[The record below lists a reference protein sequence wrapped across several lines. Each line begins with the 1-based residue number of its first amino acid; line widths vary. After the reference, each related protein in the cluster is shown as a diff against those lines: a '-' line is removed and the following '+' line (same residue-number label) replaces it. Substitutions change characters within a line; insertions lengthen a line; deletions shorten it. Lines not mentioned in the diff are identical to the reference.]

1 MAFFSAVIPRL
12 CVSAFTIM
20 QPLLVSEITT
30 YAALPE
36 DQETRNKG
44 YGLIAASGIV
54 YIGLA
59 VSTAFYSRQT
69 YQFIISIRGGL
80 LAAVYAQTLTRR
92 SGNMG
97 TDTAITLI
105 GTDVERI
112 STSLRDIHEIW
123 ASPIDI
129 GLALWLLERQLAV
142 SCIMPVILSLAS
154 MPIAYCAQTPWL
166 VDTSIRGN
174 IVGPLD
180 FQPDWYRHVLWLC
193 CLTEEVQ
200 ALPER
205 DFTRIGGQGFML
217 SGGQKQR
224 LALARALYSGCKMIV
239 LDDIFSGLDGANIN
253 SICERLLDRHTG
265 YLHSRGI
272 TVILSTHNAKVA
284 AFADEIHLLKE
295 GTVVTY
301 KPSPPSTPSSGHQ
314 ISFPDDHNYE
324 QLASPEQQPSQ
335 SFDADISSNDDI
347 LDTKQGI
354 SQPVKD
360 RSVYL
365 YYLKSA
371 GLRLSVLYIVLVL
384 VFAFCQNFP
393 TLWLKWWSEA
403 STESPNRPHWM
414 YLGVFIALGLG
425 AVIIGAA
432 SSCAPLF
439 WLSEANSG
447 DILNRF
453 NQDLELTDMTLPL
466 AAINTTKALG
476 ACLLK
481 MIILFVVAK
490 YMSLTVPPLLLVC
503 YFLQRYYLRT
513 SRQIRLLSI
522 ETKAPLYQHLSETLS
537 GVSTIRAFRRQRW
550 FESNNLL
557 LVDDS
562 QKCVYTL
569 FMIQQWLTLAMD
581 LLASGLVVLLM
592 ILIVFTRDSFNSGS
606 SGTAIVTLMSFTQS
620 LARLLKFWSLTESCL
635 GAVSRIKSF
644 GETVP
649 SEEQSKRFDANSLLS
664 LNEKVS
670 WPSHGEI
677 EFDKVVAA
685 YRSHPVL
692 KSVSMRIEP
701 GDKVAI
707 CGRSGSGKS
716 SLVLCLG
723 GLLPIQ
729 SGAVRIDGVDI
740 INVSSQDI
748 LKHLSVVPQDP
759 CFLPGTIRLNIDPD
773 ETLSESALE
782 GVLEATHLSAIVQ
795 KMGGLDADL
804 KPELWSAGQGQLLA
818 LARSMARKSVVLIL
832 DEAMSRVDLSTQS
845 LMERIVASHFNHCT
859 VLSIVHR
866 YENISAFDKVAFFED
881 GELMEFDRPESLLS
895 EETRFRA
902 LHVAIANNRYKS
914 RPDLSP
920 PRLNITIPPN
930 NGLERGYIFIAP
942 FNAVSEPA
950 HRAPQQPGAYI
961 FSDDGELVWSGY
973 TYFSTWTGNFQAAR
987 WNGQDVLAAFEGA
1000 HNGLYGHGHGH
1011 HVLLNQRYET
1021 IKELRA
1027 GNHLLSDKHEFE
1039 ILNEST
1045 ALIQV
1050 HHPEVRDL
1058 SNYTS
1063 DRRQHWI
1070 VNAIFQELNIN
1081 DGKVLFEWRSL
1092 DHIGPEESALPL
1104 PNDQAG
1110 IGHNSST
1117 AWDYFHIN
1125 SVTKGTDGHYLVS
1138 ARHASTI
1145 YKINSTDGS
1154 IIWRLGGSRSDFALG
1169 PNVEFGFQHHARYL
1183 DQVDNSDVTRITL
1196 FDNAVYGSE
1205 SGGGGD
1211 KEVRIYPYSR
1221 GKILRLDH
1229 PTRYASL
1236 ESSFIPPD
1244 LLLVRSQGSLQ
1255 TLPNGNVFIN
1265 WGSEGAITE
1274 FSSDG
1279 EPLYHAYLDSRPLSR
1294 GDVQNYRA
1302 FRANWTGLSSEE
1314 PAVVAFQRHETHWG
1328 SGGTDIYLS
1337 WNGDTETVNWRLQLQ
1352 VDTSDSLPDGW
1363 NEDVRNGELETN
1375 VARRGFETVHHVP
1388 FALRSIRAEAIAADG
1403 IVLASSRR
1411 VQVQAW
1417 EVYQYLLEEDNVEA
1431 ADLKV
1436 SSPGSRLRPLL
1447 FQKADQL

>member
-12 CVSAFTIM
+12 CLSAFTIM
-20 QPLLVSEITT
+20 QPLLVDKITT

-36 DQETRNKG
+36 TPETRDKG

-54 YIGLA
+54 YLGIA
-59 VSTAFYSRQT
+59 VSTAIYSRQT
-69 YQFIISIRGGL
+69 YRFIISIRGSL
-80 LAAVYAQTLTRR
+80 LAAVYSQTLKRR
-92 SGNMG
+92 SGEMG
-97 TDTAITLI
+97 TDTAITLM

-142 SCIMPVILSLAS
+142 SCLMPVILSLGS
-154 MPIAYCAQTPWL
+154 GKTLLLETVLGETVVSSGRVSVHPMPIAYCAQTPWL
-166 VDTSIRGN
+166 VDTSVRGN
-174 IVGPLD
+174 IVDPLN
-180 FQPDWYRHVLWLC
+180 FEPEWYRHVLWMC
-193 CLTEEVQ
+193 CLAEDVE
-200 ALPER
+200 ALPEK
-205 DFTRIGGQGFML
+205 DLTRIGGQGFML

-224 LALARALYSGCKMIV
+224 LALARAVYSGCEMVV
-239 LDDIFSGLDGANIN
+239 LDDIFCGLDAANIN
-253 SICERLLDRHTG
+253 KICERLLDRHKG
-265 YLHSRGI
+265 YLRCRDI

-284 AFADEIHLLKE
+284 AFADDVFILKE
-295 GTVVTY
+295 GTVATY
-301 KPSPPSTPSSGHQ
+301 KPSASSTPSSGHQ
-314 ISFPDDHNYE
+314 TSFPDDNE
-324 QLASPEQQPSQ
+324 SKSRPASPKQQASPSV
-335 SFDADISSNDDI
+335 DAEVSSDDNAP
-347 LDTKQGI
+347 DPKQTV
-354 SQPVKD
+354 SRPVKD
-360 RSVYL
+360 RSVYF
-365 YYLKSA
+365 YYLNSA
-371 GLRLSVLYIVLVL
+371 GLGLSILYIVLVL
-384 VFAFCQNFP
+384 VFAFSQNFS
-393 TLWLKWWSEA
+393 TLWLKWWSDA
-403 STESPNRPHWM
+403 STESPDGAHWM

-432 SSCAPLF
+432 SSWYILSLSTCAPLF

-466 AAINTTKALG
+466 AAINTTK
-476 ACLLK
+476 
-481 MIILFVVAK
+481 
-490 YMSLTVPPLLLVC
+490 VC

-513 SRQIRLLSI
+513 SRQVRLLSI

-537 GVSTIRAFRRQRW
+537 GVSTIRAFRRQQW
-550 FESNNLL
+550 FERNNLL
-557 LVDDS
+557 FVDDS

-581 LLASGLVVLLM
+581 LLACGLVVLLM
-592 ILIVFTRDSFNSGS
+592 ILIVFSRDSFDSGS

-635 GAVSRIKSF
+635 GAVSRIKTF
-644 GETVP
+644 AETVP
-649 SEEQSKRFDANSLLS
+649 SEAQSKHSDADSS
-664 LNEKVS
+664 FSMHEKVK
-670 WPSHGEI
+670 WPSQGAI
-677 EFDKVVAA
+677 EFVNIVAA

-692 KSVSMRIEP
+692 KSVSMHIEP

-729 SGAVRIDGVDI
+729 SGTVQIDGVDLS
-740 INVSSQDI
+740 NVCSEDI
-748 LKHLSVVPQDP
+748 LRRLSVVPQDP

-773 ETLSESALE
+773 EALSEAALE
-782 GVLEATHLSAIVQ
+782 GVLKATHLSAIVQ
-795 KMGGLDADL
+795 NMGGLDAEL
-804 KPELWSAGQGQLLA
+804 EPGLWSAGQGQLMA
-818 LARSMARKSVVLIL
+818 LARAMARRSRILIL
-832 DEAMSRVDLSTQS
+832 DEAMGRVDAATQS
-845 LMERIVASHFNHCT
+845 LMERIVA
-859 VLSIVHR
+859 
-866 YENISAFDKVAFFED
+866 KQ
-881 GELMEFDRPESLLS
+881 
-895 EETRFRA
+895 
-902 LHVAIANNRYKS
+902 
-914 RPDLSP
+914 
-920 PRLNITIPPN
+920 
-930 NGLERGYIFIAP
+930 GYIFIAP
-942 FNAVSEPA
+942 FNALSEPA

-961 FSDDGELVWSGY
+961 LSDNGDLVWSGY

-1045 ALIQV
+1045 ALIQI

-1070 VNAIFQELNIN
+1070 VNAIFQELDIN
-1081 DGKVLFEWRSL
+1081 NGKVLFEWRSL

-1104 PNDQAG
+1104 PKDQAG

-1125 SVTKGTDGHYLVS
+1125 SVTKGIDGHYLVS
-1138 ARHASTI
+1138 ARHASTV

-1154 IIWRLGGSRSDFALG
+1154 VIWRLGGSRSDFTLG
-1169 PNVEFGFQHHARYL
+1169 PEVEFGFQHHARL
-1183 DQVDNSDVTRITL
+1183 LNKVDNSGVTTITL

-1211 KEVRIYPYSR
+1211 KEVQIYPYSR
-1221 GKILRLDH
+1221 GKILKLDH
-1229 PTRYASL
+1229 HNRHAAL

-1244 LLLVRSQGSLQ
+1244 LLLVKSQGSLQ

-1265 WGSEGAITE
+1265 WGSEGAVTE

-1302 FRANWTGLSSEE
+1302 FRANWTGISGEE
-1314 PAVVAFQRHETHWG
+1314 PAVVAFQRRGAHG
-1328 SGGTDIYLS
+1328 GNGGTDIYLS
-1337 WNGDTETVNWRLQLQ
+1337 WNGDTETAEWRLSFQ
-1352 VDTSDSLPDGW
+1352 VDTGGSLPIGW
-1363 NEDVRNGELETN
+1363 SEDVRNEEFETT
-1375 VARRGFETVHHVP
+1375 ATRQGFETVHHVP
-1388 FALRSIRAEAIAADG
+1388 FALRSVRAQAIAADG
-1403 IVLASSRR
+1403 KVLASSNR

-1417 EVYQYLLEEDNVEA
+1417 EIYEYLLEEDDFEA
-1431 ADLKV
+1431 ADPKAI
-1436 SSPGSRLRPLL
+1436 SPGSHLPPLL
-1447 FQKADQL
+1447 LQKADQL

>member
-12 CVSAFTIM
+12 CLSAFTIM
-20 QPLLVSEITT
+20 QPLLVDKITT

-36 DQETRNKG
+36 TPETRDKG

-54 YIGLA
+54 YLGIA
-59 VSTAFYSRQT
+59 VSTAIYSRQT
-69 YQFIISIRGGL
+69 YRFIISIRGSL
-80 LAAVYAQTLTRR
+80 LAAVYSQTLKRR
-92 SGNMG
+92 SGEMG
-97 TDTAITLI
+97 TDTAITLM

-142 SCIMPVILSLAS
+142 SCLMPVILSLGSGKTLLLETVLGETVVSSARVS
-154 MPIAYCAQTPWL
+154 VHPMPIAYCAQTPWL
-166 VDTSIRGN
+166 VDTSVRGN
-174 IVGPLD
+174 IVDPLN
-180 FQPDWYRHVLWLC
+180 FEPEWYRHVLWMC
-193 CLTEEVQ
+193 CLAEDVE
-200 ALPER
+200 ALPEK
-205 DFTRIGGQGFML
+205 DLTRIGGQGFML

-224 LALARALYSGCKMIV
+224 LALARAVYSGCEMVV
-239 LDDIFSGLDGANIN
+239 LDDIFCGLDAANIN
-253 SICERLLDRHTG
+253 KICERLLDRHKG
-265 YLHSRGI
+265 YLRCRDI

-284 AFADEIHLLKE
+284 AFADDVFILKE
-295 GTVVTY
+295 GTVATY
-301 KPSPPSTPSSGHQ
+301 KPSASSTPSSGHQ
-314 ISFPDDHNYE
+314 TSFPDDNE
-324 QLASPEQQPSQ
+324 SKSRPASPKQQASPSV
-335 SFDADISSNDDI
+335 DAEVSSDDNAP
-347 LDTKQGI
+347 DPKQTV
-354 SQPVKD
+354 SRPVKD
-360 RSVYL
+360 RSVYF
-365 YYLKSA
+365 YYLNSA
-371 GLRLSVLYIVLVL
+371 GLGLSILYIVLVL
-384 VFAFCQNFP
+384 VFAFSQNFS
-393 TLWLKWWSEA
+393 TLWLKWWSDA
-403 STESPNRPHWM
+403 STESPDGAHWM

-432 SSCAPLF
+432 SSWYILSLSTCAPLF

-466 AAINTTKALG
+466 AAINTTK
-476 ACLLK
+476 
-481 MIILFVVAK
+481 
-490 YMSLTVPPLLLVC
+490 VC

-513 SRQIRLLSI
+513 SRQVRLLSI

-537 GVSTIRAFRRQRW
+537 GVSTIRAFRRQQW
-550 FESNNLL
+550 FERNNLL
-557 LVDDS
+557 FVDDS

-581 LLASGLVVLLM
+581 LLACGLVVLLM
-592 ILIVFTRDSFNSGS
+592 ILIVFSRDSFDSGS

-635 GAVSRIKSF
+635 GAVSRIKTF
-644 GETVP
+644 AETVP
-649 SEEQSKRFDANSLLS
+649 SEAQSKHSDADSS
-664 LNEKVS
+664 FSMHEKVK
-670 WPSHGEI
+670 WPSQGAI
-677 EFDKVVAA
+677 EFVNIVAA

-692 KSVSMRIEP
+692 KSVSMHIEP

-729 SGAVRIDGVDI
+729 SGTVQIDGVDLS
-740 INVSSQDI
+740 NVCSEDI
-748 LKHLSVVPQDP
+748 LRRLSVVPQDP

-773 ETLSESALE
+773 EALSEAALE
-782 GVLEATHLSAIVQ
+782 GVLKATHLSAIVQ
-795 KMGGLDADL
+795 NMGGLDAEL
-804 KPELWSAGQGQLLA
+804 EPGLWSAGQGQLMA
-818 LARSMARKSVVLIL
+818 LARAMARRSRILIL
-832 DEAMSRVDLSTQS
+832 DEAMGRVDAATQS
-845 LMERIVASHFNHCT
+845 LMERIVA
-859 VLSIVHR
+859 
-866 YENISAFDKVAFFED
+866 KQ
-881 GELMEFDRPESLLS
+881 
-895 EETRFRA
+895 
-902 LHVAIANNRYKS
+902 
-914 RPDLSP
+914 
-920 PRLNITIPPN
+920 
-930 NGLERGYIFIAP
+930 GYIFIAP
-942 FNAVSEPA
+942 FNALSEPA

-961 FSDDGELVWSGY
+961 LSDNGDLVWSGY

-1045 ALIQV
+1045 ALIQI

-1070 VNAIFQELNIN
+1070 VNAIFQELDIN
-1081 DGKVLFEWRSL
+1081 NGKVLFEWRSL

-1104 PNDQAG
+1104 PKDQAG

-1125 SVTKGTDGHYLVS
+1125 SVTKGIDGHYLVS
-1138 ARHASTI
+1138 ARHASTV

-1154 IIWRLGGSRSDFALG
+1154 VIWRLGGSRSDFTLG
-1169 PNVEFGFQHHARYL
+1169 PEVEFGFQHHARL
-1183 DQVDNSDVTRITL
+1183 LNKVDNSGVTTITL

-1211 KEVRIYPYSR
+1211 KEVQIYPYSR
-1221 GKILRLDH
+1221 GKILKLDH
-1229 PTRYASL
+1229 HNRHAAL

-1244 LLLVRSQGSLQ
+1244 LLLVKSQGSLQ

-1265 WGSEGAITE
+1265 WGSEGAVTE

-1302 FRANWTGLSSEE
+1302 FRANWTGISGEE
-1314 PAVVAFQRHETHWG
+1314 PAVVAFQRRGAHG
-1328 SGGTDIYLS
+1328 GNGGTDIYLS
-1337 WNGDTETVNWRLQLQ
+1337 WNGDTETAEWRLSFQ
-1352 VDTSDSLPDGW
+1352 VDTGGSLPIGW
-1363 NEDVRNGELETN
+1363 SEDVRNEEFETT
-1375 VARRGFETVHHVP
+1375 ATRQGFETVHHVP
-1388 FALRSIRAEAIAADG
+1388 FALRSVRAQAIAADG
-1403 IVLASSRR
+1403 KVLASSNR

-1417 EVYQYLLEEDNVEA
+1417 EIYEYLLEEDDFEA
-1431 ADLKV
+1431 ADPKAI
-1436 SSPGSRLRPLL
+1436 SPGSHLPPLL
-1447 FQKADQL
+1447 LQKADQL

>member
-12 CVSAFTIM
+12 CLSAFTIM
-20 QPLLVSEITT
+20 QPLLVDKITT

-36 DQETRNKG
+36 TPETRNKG

-54 YIGLA
+54 YFGIA

-69 YQFIISIRGGL
+69 YRFIISIRGSL
-80 LAAVYAQTLTRR
+80 LATIYAQTLKRR
-92 SGNMG
+92 SGEMG
-97 TDTAITLI
+97 TDTAITLM

-142 SCIMPVILSLAS
+142 SCLMPVILSLGS
-154 MPIAYCAQTPWL
+154 GKTLLLETVLGETVVSRGRVSVHPVPIAYCAQTPWL
-166 VDTSIRGN
+166 VDTSVRGN
-174 IVGPLD
+174 IVDPLN
-180 FQPDWYRHVLWLC
+180 FEPEWYHHVLWMC
-193 CLTEEVQ
+193 CLAENVE
-200 ALPER
+200 ALPEK
-205 DFTRIGGQGFML
+205 DLTRIGGQGCML

-224 LALARALYSGCKMIV
+224 LALARAVYSGCEMVV
-239 LDDIFSGLDGANIN
+239 LDDIFSGLDAANIN
-253 SICERLLDRHTG
+253 KICERLLDRRKG
-265 YLHSRGI
+265 YLRCKGI
-272 TVILSTHNAKVA
+272 TVILSTHNAKVT
-284 AFADEIHLLKE
+284 AFVDDVYILEE
-295 GTVVTY
+295 GTVARY
-301 KPSPPSTPSSGHQ
+301 KPSASSKLSSGHQ
-314 ISFPDDHNYE
+314 TSFPDDHE
-324 QLASPEQQPSQ
+324 FESRPASPERQASQ
-335 SFDADISSNDDI
+335 SVDAEVSSDDTAP
-347 LDTKQGI
+347 DSKQTV
-354 SQPVKD
+354 SRPVKD

-371 GLRLSVLYIVLVL
+371 GLGLSILYIVLVL
-384 VFAFCQNFP
+384 VFAFSQNFS
-393 TLWLKWWSEA
+393 TLWLKWWSDA
-403 STESPNRPHWM
+403 STESPNGAHWM

-432 SSCAPLF
+432 SSWYILSLSTCAPLF

-466 AAINTTKALG
+466 AAINTTK
-476 ACLLK
+476 
-481 MIILFVVAK
+481 
-490 YMSLTVPPLLLVC
+490 VC

-513 SRQIRLLSI
+513 SRQVRLLSI

-537 GVSTIRAFRRQRW
+537 GVSTIRAFRRQQWLER
-550 FESNNLL
+550 NNLL
-557 LVDDS
+557 FVDDS

-581 LLASGLVVLLM
+581 LLACGLVVLLM
-592 ILIVFTRDSFNSGS
+592 ILIVFSRDSFDSGS

-635 GAVSRIKSF
+635 GAVSRIKTF
-644 GETVP
+644 AETVP
-649 SEEQSKRFDANSLLS
+649 SEAQSKHSDADSS
-664 LNEKVS
+664 FSMHEKVT
-670 WPSHGEI
+670 WPSQGAI
-677 EFDKVVAA
+677 EFVNVVAA

-692 KSVSMRIEP
+692 KSVSMHIKP

-729 SGAVRIDGVDI
+729 SGSVQIDGVDLS
-740 INVSSQDI
+740 NVCSEDI
-748 LKHLSVVPQDP
+748 LKRLSVVPQDP

-773 ETLSESALE
+773 EALSEAALE
-782 GVLEATHLSAIVQ
+782 GVLKATHLSAIVQ
-795 KMGGLDADL
+795 NMGGLDAEL
-804 KPELWSAGQGQLLA
+804 EPGLWSAGQGQLMA
-818 LARSMARKSVVLIL
+818 LARAMARRSRILIL
-832 DEAMSRVDLSTQS
+832 DEAMGR
-845 LMERIVASHFNHCT
+845 
-859 VLSIVHR
+859 
-866 YENISAFDKVAFFED
+866 
-881 GELMEFDRPESLLS
+881 
-895 EETRFRA
+895 
-902 LHVAIANNRYKS
+902 HVAIANNRYKS

-920 PRLNITIPPN
+920 PRLNITIPPTH
-930 NGLERGYIFIAP
+930 GLEQGYIFIAP

-961 FSDDGELVWSGY
+961 FSDNGDLVWSGY

-1045 ALIQV
+1045 ALIQI

-1070 VNAIFQELNIN
+1070 VNAIFQELDIS

-1104 PNDQAG
+1104 PKDQAG

-1125 SVTKGTDGHYLVS
+1125 SVTKGIDGHYLVS
-1138 ARHASTI
+1138 ARHASTV

-1154 IIWRLGGSRSDFALG
+1154 VIWRLGGSRSDFTLG
-1169 PNVEFGFQHHARYL
+1169 PEVEFGFQHHARL
-1183 DQVDNSDVTRITL
+1183 LNQVDNSGVTTITL

-1211 KEVRIYPYSR
+1211 KEVQIYPYSR
-1221 GKILRLDH
+1221 GKILKLDH
-1229 PTRYASL
+1229 HNRHAAL

-1244 LLLVRSQGSLQ
+1244 LLLVKSQGSLQ

-1265 WGSEGAITE
+1265 WGSEGAVTE

-1302 FRANWTGLSSEE
+1302 FRANWTGISSEE
-1314 PAVVAFQRHETHWG
+1314 PAVVAFQRRGAHG
-1328 SGGTDIYLS
+1328 GNGGTDIYLS
-1337 WNGDTETVNWRLQLQ
+1337 WNGDTETAEWRLQFQ
-1352 VDTSDSLPDGW
+1352 VDTRDSLPIGW
-1363 NEDVRNGELETN
+1363 SEDVRNEEFETT
-1375 VARRGFETVHHVP
+1375 ATRQGFETVHHVP
-1388 FALRSIRAEAIAADG
+1388 FALQSVRAQAIAADG
-1403 IVLASSRR
+1403 KVLAFSNR

-1417 EVYQYLLEEDNVEA
+1417 EVYEYLLEEDDFEA
-1431 ADLKV
+1431 ADPKAI
-1436 SSPGSRLRPLL
+1436 SPGSHLPPLRL
-1447 FQKADQL
+1447 QKADQL

>member
-12 CVSAFTIM
+12 CLSAFTIM
-20 QPLLVSEITT
+20 QPLLVDKITT

-36 DQETRNKG
+36 APETRDKG

-54 YIGLA
+54 YLGIA

-69 YQFIISIRGGL
+69 YRFIISIRGSL
-80 LAAVYAQTLTRR
+80 LAAVYAQTLKRR
-92 SGNMG
+92 SGEMG
-97 TDTAITLI
+97 TDTAITLM

-112 STSLRDIHEIW
+112 STSLRDIHDIW

-142 SCIMPVILSLAS
+142 SCLMPVILSLG
-154 MPIAYCAQTPWL
+154 I
-166 VDTSIRGN
+166 VRGN
-174 IVGPLD
+174 IVDPLN
-180 FQPDWYRHVLWLC
+180 FEPEWYRHVLWMC
-193 CLTEEVQ
+193 CLAEDVE
-200 ALPER
+200 ALPEK
-205 DFTRIGGQGFML
+205 DLTRIGGQGFML

-224 LALARALYSGCKMIV
+224 LALARAVYSGCEMVV
-239 LDDIFSGLDGANIN
+239 LDDIFSGLDAANIN
-253 SICERLLDRHTG
+253 KICERLLDRHKG
-265 YLHSRGI
+265 YLRCRDI

-284 AFADEIHLLKE
+284 AFADDVYILKE
-295 GTVVTY
+295 GTVATY
-301 KPSPPSTPSSGHQ
+301 KPSASSTPSSGHQ
-314 ISFPDDHNYE
+314 TSFPDDNE
-324 QLASPEQQPSQ
+324 FKSRPASPKQQASQ
-335 SFDADISSNDDI
+335 SVDAEVSSDDNAPEP
-347 LDTKQGI
+347 KQTV
-354 SQPVKD
+354 SRPVKD

-371 GLRLSVLYIVLVL
+371 GLGLSILYIVLVL
-384 VFAFCQNFP
+384 VFAFSQNFS
-393 TLWLKWWSEA
+393 TLWLKWWSDA
-403 STESPNRPHWM
+403 STESPDGAHWM

-432 SSCAPLF
+432 SSWYILSLSTCAPLF

-481 MIILFVVAK
+481 MIILFVVAN
-490 YMSLTVPPLLLVC
+490 YMSLTVPPLLIVC

-513 SRQIRLLSI
+513 SRQVRLLSI

-537 GVSTIRAFRRQRW
+537 GVSTIRAFRRQQW
-550 FESNNLL
+550 FERNNLL
-557 LVDDS
+557 FVDDS

-569 FMIQQWLTLAMD
+569 FMIQQWLTLSMD
-581 LLASGLVVLLM
+581 LLACGLVVLLM
-592 ILIVFTRDSFNSGS
+592 ILIVFSRDSFDSGS

-635 GAVSRIKSF
+635 GAVSRIKTF
-644 GETVP
+644 AETVP
-649 SEEQSKRFDANSLLS
+649 SEAQSKHSDADSS
-664 LNEKVS
+664 FSMHEKVT
-670 WPSHGEI
+670 WPSQGAI
-677 EFDKVVAA
+677 EFVNVVAA

-692 KSVSMRIEP
+692 KSVSMHIEP

-729 SGAVRIDGVDI
+729 SGSVQIDGVDLS
-740 INVSSQDI
+740 NVCSEDI
-748 LKHLSVVPQDP
+748 LKRLSVVPQDP

-773 ETLSESALE
+773 EALSEAAVE
-782 GVLEATHLSAIVQ
+782 GVLKATHLSAIVQ
-795 KMGGLDADL
+795 NMGGLDAEL
-804 KPELWSAGQGQLLA
+804 EPGLWSAGQGQLMA
-818 LARSMARKSVVLIL
+818 LARAMARRSRILIL
-832 DEAMSRVDLSTQS
+832 DEAMGRVDAATQS
-845 LMERIVASHFNHCT
+845 LMERIVASHFNDCT
-859 VLSIVHR
+859 ILSIMHR
-866 YENISAFDKVAFFED
+866 YENISAFDKIALFED
-881 GELMEFDRPESLLS
+881 GVLVEFDRPESLLS
-895 EETRFRA
+895 QETS
-902 LHVAIANNRYKS
+902 HVVIGNNRYKS

-920 PRLNITIPPN
+920 PRLNITIPPTH
-930 NGLERGYIFIAP
+930 GLEQGYIFIAP

-961 FSDDGELVWSGY
+961 LSDNGDLVWSGY
-973 TYFSTWTGNFQAAR
+973 TYFSTWTGNFQATR
-987 WNGQDVLAAFEGA
+987 WNGQDVLASFEGA

-1045 ALIQV
+1045 ALIQI

-1070 VNAIFQELNIN
+1070 VNAIFQELDIN

-1104 PNDQAG
+1104 PKDQAG

-1125 SVTKGTDGHYLVS
+1125 SVTKGIDGHYLVS
-1138 ARHASTI
+1138 ARHASTV

-1154 IIWRLGGSRSDFALG
+1154 VIWRLGGSRSDFTLG
-1169 PNVEFGFQHHARYL
+1169 PEVEFGFQHHARL
-1183 DQVDNSDVTRITL
+1183 LNQVDNSSVTTITL

-1211 KEVRIYPYSR
+1211 KEVQIYPYSR
-1221 GKILRLDH
+1221 GKILKLDH
-1229 PTRYASL
+1229 HTRHAAL

-1244 LLLVRSQGSLQ
+1244 LLLVKSQGSLQ

-1265 WGSEGAITE
+1265 WGSEGAVTE

-1302 FRANWTGLSSEE
+1302 FRANWTGISSEE
-1314 PAVVAFQRHETHWG
+1314 PAVVAFQRRGAHG
-1328 SGGTDIYLS
+1328 GNGGTDIYLS
-1337 WNGDTETVNWRLQLQ
+1337 WNGDTETAEWRLQFQ
-1352 VDTSDSLPDGW
+1352 VDSGDSLPIGW
-1363 NEDVRNGELETN
+1363 SEDVRNEEFETT
-1375 VARRGFETVHHVP
+1375 ATRQGFETVHHVP
-1388 FALRSIRAEAIAADG
+1388 FALRSVLAQAIAADG
-1403 IVLASSRR
+1403 KVLASSNR

-1417 EVYQYLLEEDNVEA
+1417 EVYEYLLEEDDFEA
-1431 ADLKV
+1431 ADPKAI
-1436 SSPGSRLRPLL
+1436 SPGSHLPPLL
-1447 FQKADQL
+1447 LQKADQL

>member
-1 MAFFSAVIPRL
+1 MGIQSVCQASDASFGPVVATQCRSFDFTLLFEDVFLVCVPSSIFLILGIIRALQLYRKPIIIIRAYRVLYSSVSREMATLDIGSLANKMQTLYLTLFSIEVALLVFRQRLAVLKTSASLAAQLLRISGTCVALWLSYLEHNRTLRPPLLINIYLFLVVLFDGVIIRSFWLASNSSCITALCSTVLAAHLILLISESVKKDNSQDASRYRQTTLEETSGLFGLGLLTWVLPVLQKGFTRPLGLPDVPPVALELTSLRLKKQLQRFWEKADQSKGNQLPITLLRTYKMAFFRAVIPRL
-12 CVSAFTIM
+12 CLSAFTIM

-36 DQETRNKG
+36 SQETRNKG

-69 YQFIISIRGGL
+69 YQFIISIRGSL

-142 SCIMPVILSLAS
+142 SCIVPVILSLGCISIITKVSKSKNRAQRAWITKVELRMHATRQALSSIKSFKVLGLCNRVEAVIAGFRSTEIATSRKFRILIFWEVLISSFPWLAAPAASFTLFTIFSFTTKIYSLNSSQAFTALSLMTLITMPVWTFIQTLPAIVQCLGSFSRIQDYIALHNASKTRLDSDSSGVLDPNRGTIVECRDAFIRWEPSGCDVLCCVDLSVPEGSFAAVMGPIGTGKTMLLETVLGETVVSSGRVSIAS

-224 LALARALYSGCKMIV
+224 LALARALYSGCKMVV
-239 LDDIFSGLDGANIN
+239 LDDIFSGLDAANIN

-265 YLHSRGI
+265 YLRCRGI
-272 TVILSTHNAKVA
+272 TVILSTNNAKVA
-284 AFADEIHLLKE
+284 AFADEIHLLRE

-314 ISFPDDHNYE
+314 ISFPDDHEFE

-335 SFDADISSNDDI
+335 SFDANISSNGDV
-347 LDTKQGI
+347 LDTKQGD
-354 SQPVKD
+354 SRPVKD

-371 GLRLSVLYIVLVL
+371 GLGLSVLYAVLVL

-425 AVIIGAA
+425 AVVIGAA
-432 SSCAPLF
+432 SSWIYLLHMISNTAERLHLSMLSALLRAPLF

-490 YMSLTVPPLLLVC
+490 YMSLTVPPLLIVC
-503 YFLQRYYLRT
+503 YCLQRYYLRT
-513 SRQIRLLSI
+513 SRQVRLLSI

-537 GVSTIRAFRRQRW
+537 GISTIRAFRRQRW
-550 FESNNLL
+550 FERNNLL
-557 LVDDS
+557 LVDNS

-592 ILIVFTRDSFNSGS
+592 FLIVFTRDSFNSGS

-644 GETVP
+644 AETVP
-649 SEEQSKRFDANSLLS
+649 SEEQSKRFDADSLS
-664 LNEKVS
+664 LNEKVT
-670 WPSHGEI
+670 WPSHGAI
-677 EFDKVVAA
+677 EVDKVVAA

-795 KMGGLDADL
+795 KMGGLDADI

-832 DEAMSRVDLSTQS
+832 DEAMSRVDHSTQS
-845 LMERIVASHFNHCT
+845 LMEGIVASHFNHCT

-866 YENISAFDKVAFFED
+866 YENIFAYDKVALFED
-881 GELMEFDRPESLLS
+881 GALKEF
-895 EETRFRA
+895 
-902 LHVAIANNRYKS
+902 
-914 RPDLSP
+914 
-920 PRLNITIPPN
+920 
-930 NGLERGYIFIAP
+930 
-942 FNAVSEPA
+942 
-950 HRAPQQPGAYI
+950 
-961 FSDDGELVWSGY
+961 
-973 TYFSTWTGNFQAAR
+973 
-987 WNGQDVLAAFEGA
+987 
-1000 HNGLYGHGHGH
+1000 
-1011 HVLLNQRYET
+1011 
-1021 IKELRA
+1021 
-1027 GNHLLSDKHEFE
+1027 
-1039 ILNEST
+1039 
-1045 ALIQV
+1045 
-1050 HHPEVRDL
+1050 
-1058 SNYTS
+1058 
-1063 DRRQHWI
+1063 
-1070 VNAIFQELNIN
+1070 
-1081 DGKVLFEWRSL
+1081 
-1092 DHIGPEESALPL
+1092 
-1104 PNDQAG
+1104 
-1110 IGHNSST
+1110 
-1117 AWDYFHIN
+1117 
-1125 SVTKGTDGHYLVS
+1125 
-1138 ARHASTI
+1138 
-1145 YKINSTDGS
+1145 
-1154 IIWRLGGSRSDFALG
+1154 
-1169 PNVEFGFQHHARYL
+1169 
-1183 DQVDNSDVTRITL
+1183 
-1196 FDNAVYGSE
+1196 
-1205 SGGGGD
+1205 
-1211 KEVRIYPYSR
+1211 
-1221 GKILRLDH
+1221 
-1229 PTRYASL
+1229 
-1236 ESSFIPPD
+1236 
-1244 LLLVRSQGSLQ
+1244 
-1255 TLPNGNVFIN
+1255 
-1265 WGSEGAITE
+1265 
-1274 FSSDG
+1274 
-1279 EPLYHAYLDSRPLSR
+1279 
-1294 GDVQNYRA
+1294 
-1302 FRANWTGLSSEE
+1302 
-1314 PAVVAFQRHETHWG
+1314 
-1328 SGGTDIYLS
+1328 
-1337 WNGDTETVNWRLQLQ
+1337 
-1352 VDTSDSLPDGW
+1352 
-1363 NEDVRNGELETN
+1363 
-1375 VARRGFETVHHVP
+1375 
-1388 FALRSIRAEAIAADG
+1388 
-1403 IVLASSRR
+1403 
-1411 VQVQAW
+1411 
-1417 EVYQYLLEEDNVEA
+1417 
-1431 ADLKV
+1431 
-1436 SSPGSRLRPLL
+1436 
-1447 FQKADQL
+1447 

>member
-12 CVSAFTIM
+12 CLSAFTIM
-20 QPLLVSEITT
+20 QPLLVDKITT

-36 DQETRNKG
+36 APETRDKG

-54 YIGLA
+54 YLGIA

-69 YQFIISIRGGL
+69 YRFIISIRGSL
-80 LAAVYAQTLTRR
+80 LAAVYAQTLKRR
-92 SGNMG
+92 SGDMG
-97 TDTAITLI
+97 TDTAITLM

-142 SCIMPVILSLAS
+142 SCLMPVILSLG
-154 MPIAYCAQTPWL
+154 I
-166 VDTSIRGN
+166 VRGN
-174 IVGPLD
+174 IVDPLN
-180 FQPDWYRHVLWLC
+180 FEPEWYRHVLWMC
-193 CLTEEVQ
+193 CLAEDVE
-200 ALPER
+200 ALPEK
-205 DFTRIGGQGFML
+205 DLTRIGGQGFML

-224 LALARALYSGCKMIV
+224 LALARAVYSGCEMVV
-239 LDDIFSGLDGANIN
+239 LDDIFSGLDAANIN
-253 SICERLLDRHTG
+253 KICERLLDRHKG
-265 YLHSRGI
+265 YLRCRDI

-284 AFADEIHLLKE
+284 AFADDVYILKE
-295 GTVVTY
+295 GTVATY
-301 KPSPPSTPSSGHQ
+301 KPSASSTPSSGHQ
-314 ISFPDDHNYE
+314 TSFPDDNE
-324 QLASPEQQPSQ
+324 FKSRPASPKQQASQ
-335 SFDADISSNDDI
+335 SVDAEVSSDDNAPEP
-347 LDTKQGI
+347 KQTV
-354 SQPVKD
+354 SRPVKD

-371 GLRLSVLYIVLVL
+371 GLGLSILYIVLVL
-384 VFAFCQNFP
+384 VFAFSQNFS
-393 TLWLKWWSEA
+393 TLWLKWWSDA
-403 STESPNRPHWM
+403 STESPDGAHWM

-432 SSCAPLF
+432 SSWYILSLSTCAPLF

-481 MIILFVVAK
+481 MIILFVVAN
-490 YMSLTVPPLLLVC
+490 YMSLTVPPLLIVC

-513 SRQIRLLSI
+513 SRQVRLLSI

-537 GVSTIRAFRRQRW
+537 GVSTIRAFRRQQW
-550 FESNNLL
+550 FERNNLL
-557 LVDDS
+557 FVDDS

-569 FMIQQWLTLAMD
+569 FMIQQWLTLSMD
-581 LLASGLVVLLM
+581 LLACGLVVLLM
-592 ILIVFTRDSFNSGS
+592 ILIVFSRDSFDSGS

-635 GAVSRIKSF
+635 GAVSRIKTF
-644 GETVP
+644 AETVP
-649 SEEQSKRFDANSLLS
+649 SEAQSKHSDADSS
-664 LNEKVS
+664 FSTHEKVT
-670 WPSHGEI
+670 WPSQGAI
-677 EFDKVVAA
+677 EFVNVVAA

-692 KSVSMRIEP
+692 KSVSMHIEP

-729 SGAVRIDGVDI
+729 SGSVQIDGVDLS
-740 INVSSQDI
+740 NVCSEDI
-748 LKHLSVVPQDP
+748 LKRLSVVPQDP

-773 ETLSESALE
+773 EALSEAAVE
-782 GVLEATHLSAIVQ
+782 GVLKATHLSAIVQ
-795 KMGGLDADL
+795 NMGGLDAEL
-804 KPELWSAGQGQLLA
+804 EPGLWSAGQGQLMA
-818 LARSMARKSVVLIL
+818 LARAMARRSRILIL
-832 DEAMSRVDLSTQS
+832 DEAMGRVDAATQS
-845 LMERIVASHFNHCT
+845 LMERIVASHFNDCT
-859 VLSIVHR
+859 ILSIMRR
-866 YENISAFDKVAFFED
+866 YENISAFDKIALFED
-881 GELMEFDRPESLLS
+881 GVLVEFDRPESLLS
-895 EETRFRA
+895 QETS
-902 LHVAIANNRYKS
+902 HVVIGNNRYKS

-920 PRLNITIPPN
+920 PRLNITIPPTH
-930 NGLERGYIFIAP
+930 GLEQGYIFIAP

-961 FSDDGELVWSGY
+961 LSDNGDLVWSGY
-973 TYFSTWTGNFQAAR
+973 TYFSTWTGNFQATR

-1045 ALIQV
+1045 ALIQI

-1070 VNAIFQELNIN
+1070 VNAIFQELDIN

-1104 PNDQAG
+1104 PKDQAG

-1125 SVTKGTDGHYLVS
+1125 SVTKGIDGHYLVS
-1138 ARHASTI
+1138 ARHASTV

-1154 IIWRLGGSRSDFALG
+1154 VIWRLGGSRSDFTLG
-1169 PNVEFGFQHHARYL
+1169 PEVEFGFQHHARL
-1183 DQVDNSDVTRITL
+1183 LNQVDNSSVTTITL

-1211 KEVRIYPYSR
+1211 KEVQIYPYSR
-1221 GKILRLDH
+1221 GKILKLDH
-1229 PTRYASL
+1229 HTRHAAL

-1244 LLLVRSQGSLQ
+1244 LLLVKSQGSLQ

-1265 WGSEGAITE
+1265 WGSEGAVTE

-1302 FRANWTGLSSEE
+1302 FRANWTGISSEE
-1314 PAVVAFQRHETHWG
+1314 PAVVAFQRRGAHG
-1328 SGGTDIYLS
+1328 GNGGTDIYLS
-1337 WNGDTETVNWRLQLQ
+1337 WNGDTETAEWRLQFQ
-1352 VDTSDSLPDGW
+1352 VDSGDSLPIGW
-1363 NEDVRNGELETN
+1363 SEDVRNEEFETT
-1375 VARRGFETVHHVP
+1375 ATRQGFETVHHVP
-1388 FALRSIRAEAIAADG
+1388 FALRSVLAQAIAADG
-1403 IVLASSRR
+1403 KVLASSNR

-1417 EVYQYLLEEDNVEA
+1417 EVYEYLLEEDDFEA
-1431 ADLKV
+1431 ADPKAI
-1436 SSPGSRLRPLL
+1436 SPGSHLPPLL
-1447 FQKADQL
+1447 LQKADQL